1 MIINAIKLTGICI
14 LAAVLT
20 VVAIGGLVAI
30 MVFGTI
36 FLGCGPF

>member
-1 MIINAIKLTGICI
+1 MFKLIGMGIFATLLAIL
-14 LAAVLT
+14 
-20 VVAIGGLVAI
+20 AIGGLIAF